1 MTVVL
6 LALAAS
12 FASAADSNDDGC
24 EDSYFDANGAC
35 VASSA
40 VIGSG
45 ATVGTDAVVGP
56 NSTVGTDTSLQTDTF
71 VGARSVL
78 VGRVG
83 LSGARVVGN
92 GTIIARGVYIDA
104 DHAIGTDN
112 TIGRATTI
120 GERLDTGA
128 NVSIGYGA
136 TLGDD
141 VTIGAGAVI
150 GSLVGLGAK
159 TEVEASATLARG
171 VTIADSTTAGTIG
184 GVVGPN
190 VSIGAD
196 NIIATTSRIRKD
208 ATLGNDVTVL
218 GNARIARSATIAN
231 GVTIGANARIGPGA
245 TVTATTMVPD
255 DAVIPRGETYDDPSS
270 AGTQTNPGA
279 SCQTIHNAF
288 PSYAS
293 GPYWVDP
300 TGGSANDAVQV
311 YCEMTVSDGGWT
323 RIATVDAS
331 VYVCSLELALGSP
344 ADVLNSTGTAWFDS
358 ATAQAFAANNEV
370 LIANSPTFWTQYRSD
385 ASSFTWEAVA
395 DGRVGTDTN
404 TSYGVLFKRNS
415 GSSFSA
421 LPQGQ
426 CNAITGGDCLMGGY
440 SGGTWTNSLGIGSH
454 TSSNT
459 HNQVACQSAITSSWR
474 GLLNQNGWNQS
485 GEVYVR

>member
-1 MTVVL
+1 MTIVL

-45 ATVGTDAVVGP
+45 ATVGTDAVVGTS
-56 NSTVGTDTSLQTDTF
+56 STIGTDTSLETDTF

-92 GTIIARGVYIDA
+92 GTVISRSVFIDA

-112 TIGRATTI
+112 TIGRAATI

-128 NVSIGYGA
+128 NVSIGHGA

-141 VTIGAGAVI
+141 VTIGAGAVV
-150 GSLVGLGAK
+150 GSLVELGAK

-171 VTIADSTTAGTIG
+171 VTIADSTTAATIG

-196 NIIATTSRIRKD
+196 NTIATTARIRKD
-208 ATLGNDVTVL
+208 VTLGSDVTVL
-218 GNARIARSATIAN
+218 GNTRIARSVTIGD
-231 GVTIGANARIGPGA
+231 GVTVGANARIGPGA
-245 TVTATTMVPD
+245 IVTATTLIPD
-255 DAVIPRGETYDDPSS
+255 GTVVPRGETYDAPSATGS
-270 AGTQTNPGA
+270 QASPGA
-279 SCQTIHNAF
+279 SCHALHADF
-288 PSYAS
+288 PSYTS

-300 TGGSANDAVQV
+300 TGGSPTDAVQV
-311 YCEMTVSDGGWT
+311 YCEMTEADGGWT

-331 VYVCSLELALGSP
+331 IFVCSLELSLGTP
-344 ADVLNSTGTAWFDS
+344 TDVLNSTGTAWFDS
-358 ATAQAFAANNEV
+358 ATAQAFAPNNEV
-370 LIANSPTFWTQYRSD
+370 LIATSPTSWTQYRSD
-385 ASSFTWEAVA
+385 AGNFTWEAVA
-395 DGRVGTDTN
+395 DGRVGTGNN

-415 GSSFSA
+415 GSSFST
-421 LPQGQ
+421 LPEGG
-426 CNAITGGDCLMGGY
+426 CAATTGADCLMGGHAEN
-440 SGGTWTNSLGIGSH
+440 SWTHSLGIGSH
-454 TSSNT
+454 TAGNT
-459 HNQVACQSAITSSWR
+459 HDQVACQSVITGSWR
-474 GLLNQNGWNQS
+474 GLLYASSWNHS